1 MATSCTFTAMALPAD
16 GHVHSE
22 WSWDT
27 GDPRSAAAGT
37 MERTCARAMRIG
49 LPALASTEHFDPRG
63 WSVDAQ
69 DLRANCG
76 RAPTASAPPG
86 RLLRQRRALPT
97 AVSRTTDPDRSRVRP
112 APPARRTSGPADSRD
127 AAFAD
132 RTCTSQ
138 TPRTL
143 RSDSPV
149 CEAAARRPNGFAVL
163 DVEAAPDL
171 AAKRRELRPD
181 GERRAPER
189 NGARRCA

>member
-69 DLRANCG
+69 DLSAQLR
-76 RAPTASAPPG
+76 PLVASDGVLLPPPLNLDG
-86 RLLRQRRALPT
+86 YYDSVERCRQQFPELRILTGVEFGQPRPRGGLL
-97 AVSRTTDPDRSRVRP
+97 DPLTPETRP
-112 APPARRTSGPADSRD
+112 
-127 AAFAD
+127 
-132 RTCTSQ
+132 SQ
-138 TPRTL
+138 TAPAL
-143 RSDSPV
+143 RRLPGP
-149 CEAAARRPNGFAVL
+149 CEVTARS
-163 DVEAAPDL
+163 
-171 AAKRRELRPD
+171 AKRRRGGRTASRCWTWRPRLIWQPSE
-181 GERRAPER
+181 G
-189 NGARRCA
+189 N

>member
-49 LPALASTEHFDPRG
+49 LPAL
-63 WSVDAQ
+63 